1 MFILFSASLIS
12 EEYPLYEE
20 VVDNIPSIGV
30 KNEVYLGDRMLIQR
44 TGEYRECIL
53 PKVTLEAK
61 MMQFVGGIKKNL
73 PLCKKDADAE
83 AYAFTYRAIEPCQ
96 QCVQEYAKV
105 IEKKEKYEI
114 HICAPAPLRPKKLS
128 CPRKFRFKK
137 IEPKNIEFDNEYF
150 LYKEGIPKDQ
160 IIPLRDD
167 ILVLFDILKGNISF
181 FLKPFV
187 LDQKNNF
194 FETFQAFENLLIV
207 IFTFILFIIL
217 SQKNIYRCIFWYS
230 HLFFAGGLYGLVV
243 FNAGSLVRYKFTIII
258 SFFIVMLYDFKI
270 NVDNKIKKI

>member
-73 PLCKKDADAE
+73 PLCKKDADAK

-137 IEPKNIEFDNEYF
+137 IEPKNLEFDNEYF
-150 LYKEGIPKDQ
+150 LYKENSFQQTIEYSG
-160 IIPLRDD
+160 RNENN
-167 ILVLFDILKGNISF
+167 LKFTYSEF
-181 FLKPFV
+181 T
-187 LDQKNNF
+187 DNF
-194 FETFQAFENLLIV
+194 ARQAFTREFQVDFSKGDVAAYKGAIIKIHEASNTNIIYEV
-207 IFTFILFIIL
+207 IRNF
-217 SQKNIYRCIFWYS
+217 SN
-230 HLFFAGGLYGLVV
+230 
-243 FNAGSLVRYKFTIII
+243 
-258 SFFIVMLYDFKI
+258 
-270 NVDNKIKKI
+270 